1 MLLALAVLT
10 VRRAGWQPGY
20 KQDQV
25 EVRSAV
31 VLSILSGEKVAMIN
45 STVSTQVPR
54 TFKINLF
61 NYIFITWT
69 SSIHLRMEV
78 KLLVES
84 AVLYISRAQF

>member
-1 MLLALAVLT
+1 
-10 VRRAGWQPGY
+10 
-20 KQDQV
+20 
-25 EVRSAV
+25 
-31 VLSILSGEKVAMIN
+31 MIN
-45 STVSTQVPR
+45 STLSTQVPR

-84 AVLYISRAQF
+84 AVPPLHALLVAIFGKFSFLKF